1 MVERAP
7 GSLPQGSFSIG
18 DHVEVLSSD
27 AGFSDAWAAATVVAL
42 NKDGFMVE
50 YSKFVDGAGNKLR
63 EKVPLKRMR
72 AVPLFQATLNP
83 SPGLRVE
90 GYLHDCWWPGEVV
103 EYHGKNGTR
112 VAFDDGDKAWL
123 ARRHV
128 RPLLR
133 RYGAVAD
140 APQLPATRLPRRI
153 SPHEAVRVLATLLRG
168 CDVESLC
175 VNDVQ
180 ASLERALLP
189 SEEPGWLGP
198 HRDAVV
204 ILLEHALHRTN
215 HLPTRRHKRPPG
227 GT

>member
-63 EKVPLKRMR
+63 EKVPPKRMR

-168 CDVESLC
+168 CDVESLR

-189 SEEPGWLGP
+189 SEQPGWLGP

-215 HLPTRRHKRPPG
+215 HLPTRRRKRPPG